1 MEGFLRYRFGGLI
14 FGGAYTWRG
23 LFLEFYGI
31 CRPLAGFGSKNT
43 RSYNFK
49 SLVSCKLLHLPVSV
63 SAAEK
68 KQQYY
73 NIPTSCTHFL

>member
-1 MEGFLRYRFGGLI
+1 MGGFFALPVW
-14 FGGAYTWRG
+14 GAYIWKG
-23 LFLEFYGI
+23 LFWEFYGI

-63 SAAEK
+63 CAAEK
-68 KQQYY
+68 KKT
-73 NIPTSCTHFL
+73 IL